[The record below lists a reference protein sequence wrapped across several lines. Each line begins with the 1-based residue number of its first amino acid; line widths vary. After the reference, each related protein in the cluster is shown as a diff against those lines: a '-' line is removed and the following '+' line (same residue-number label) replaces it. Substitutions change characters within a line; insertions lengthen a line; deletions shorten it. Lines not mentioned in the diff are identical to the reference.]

1 MKRTSTLMPKLSL
14 GLAFMLFA
22 SLAANAQGWVG
33 DGTNKLYPVNNGL
46 SLSPLSI
53 GIGTSAPSEQFH
65 TTGSV
70 RFQGLTQSDTTV
82 RIITQDA
89 NGKLYWRSA
98 GSISA
103 GGGWSLTGN
112 AGTNPSSNF
121 LGTTDYQRLVFKTAN
136 TERATILSNGNVG
149 INTANPIKLLQ
160 VHNPS
165 GEDNNIYVSGGSPS
179 IYFSQSATF
188 PPAPYSIPT
197 ARIALATR
205 TSAHLTTAKAGDMVL
220 FAATPGAGILF
231 GAGVDP
237 SNNGTERVRISADGN
252 LGINTTAPTA
262 RLHANGTVRFQ
273 NLPSGSGDAL
283 VIDASG
289 NVYRGSVSGGG
300 GADTALAALQ
310 QEVSDLKAVIA
321 VMQQQIAELKA
332 GAVNI
337 SPSGVINT
345 RLNVAPNPT
354 GSVTRISYTYP
365 STVKK
370 AYLNISDLNGRVIK
384 KIDLTGNNEST
395 VTVGTDAFNRAGT
408 YISSLELDGK
418 ISESKKVVVTQ

>member
-1 MKRTSTLMPKLSL
+1 MQILPFQFSILNLNNTRMKRTSTLMPKLSL

-89 NGKLYWRSA
+89 NGKLYWRSE

-179 IYFSQSATF
+179 IYFSQSAT
-188 PPAPYSIPT
+188 
-197 ARIALATR
+197 
-205 TSAHLTTAKAGDMVL
+205 
-220 FAATPGAGILF
+220 
-231 GAGVDP
+231 
-237 SNNGTERVRISADGN
+237 
-252 LGINTTAPTA
+252 
-262 RLHANGTVRFQ
+262 
-273 NLPSGSGDAL
+273 
-283 VIDASG
+283 
-289 NVYRGSVSGGG
+289 
-300 GADTALAALQ
+300 
-310 QEVSDLKAVIA
+310 
-321 VMQQQIAELKA
+321 
-332 GAVNI
+332 
-337 SPSGVINT
+337 
-345 RLNVAPNPT
+345 
-354 GSVTRISYTYP
+354 
-365 STVKK
+365 
-370 AYLNISDLNGRVIK
+370 
-384 KIDLTGNNEST
+384 
-395 VTVGTDAFNRAGT
+395 
-408 YISSLELDGK
+408 
-418 ISESKKVVVTQ
+418 